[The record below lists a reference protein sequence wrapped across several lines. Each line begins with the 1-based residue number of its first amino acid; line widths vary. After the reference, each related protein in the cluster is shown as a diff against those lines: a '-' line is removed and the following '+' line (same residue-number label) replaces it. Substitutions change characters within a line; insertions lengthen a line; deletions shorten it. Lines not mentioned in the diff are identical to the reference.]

1 MKKITQVRFEIDEI
15 TKRVLDTIKGKY
27 GLPNRSEAL
36 KKFVKKYDKYE
47 QETCNHKKDVV
58 KENIENYNTEQNN
71 NYFKIPKEEYEEF
84 LEYRKDK
91 FQDQLDIL
99 KKSKQDKI
107 FMNDIQ
113 EIQEDKYITIQEN
126 KNKKP
131 EIKISEYELKIK
143 EEPKKVKDLKISN
156 YDNEKNLKRALE
168 KTMKS
173 ASANIYWIPISKGE
187 TLSSISKE
195 LTGKAE
201 NYLILAKLNSI
212 NDPSDI
218 PVGFPLKIP
227 KEYSNNS
234 RVRYDNYPEKTMIMK
249 RGQSIDD
256 FVKNTLHIKS
266 KIPSTIENILKYNMK
281 LGNKI
286 PVNGYSDLRE
296 AVVYIGD

>member
-113 EIQEDKYITIQEN
+113 EIQEDFKHA
-126 KNKKP
+126 
-131 EIKISEYELKIK
+131 
-143 EEPKKVKDLKISN
+143 
-156 YDNEKNLKRALE
+156 DN
-168 KTMKS
+168 
-173 ASANIYWIPISKGE
+173 
-187 TLSSISKE
+187 
-195 LTGKAE
+195 
-201 NYLILAKLNSI
+201 
-212 NDPSDI
+212 D
-218 PVGFPLKIP
+218 
-227 KEYSNNS
+227 
-234 RVRYDNYPEKTMIMK
+234 
-249 RGQSIDD
+249 
-256 FVKNTLHIKS
+256 
-266 KIPSTIENILKYNMK
+266 
-281 LGNKI
+281 
-286 PVNGYSDLRE
+286 
-296 AVVYIGD
+296 